1 MDRFN
6 SPLVVKGLTAYAIER
21 QNGYERHQPEGAPI
35 WREQRRFWTDAILQ
49 GMARLEGQA
58 PDPELLEQFDREL
71 ELARGSFAAVPAS
84 TQLRRK
90 TIQSLRNFVSAL
102 EAAGDDRRRQVNV
115 VRELLEDIASHLPWS
130 GADRDLA
137 LARDE
142 AERVLCRMTAQM
154 PIRFTRILL
163 GGDAGP
169 GWETG
174 FVSGSVTS
182 AEAVRQTELYRDAL
196 RDYPEVTS
204 WPAICTVYVG
214 GDLRFPSKAVNASAF
229 DLEIMN
235 RAGDRF
241 LEEQGVCC
249 AGGIYQMTIPSAPE
263 ATQAEETLPAI
274 EYPRL
279 QGCRLLEPEDLD
291 IQERVGAESGWLTFR
306 LDVLADEEAVLGRQL
321 SSEETDTYV
330 QAYTSYNQHTGQVD
344 DTLDIV
350 ARSPGGD
357 EWFSCTLTPEAR
369 EALKEKMELFC
380 AEEFGERLPGPPEQ
394 GQDMGIIM

>member
-1 MDRFN
+1 VNRFN
-6 SPLVVKGLTAYAIER
+6 IPPVVKGLTAYAIER
-21 QNGYERHQPEGAPI
+21 QNGYERHQPEDTPI

-58 PDPELLEQFDREL
+58 PDPELLERFDRGL

-84 TQLRRK
+84 TQLQRK

-115 VRELLEDIASHLPWS
+115 VRELLEDMASHLPWA
-130 GADRDLA
+130 GADNGLDI
-137 LARDE
+137 ARDE
-142 AERVLCRMTAQM
+142 AERTLRRMTARM

-163 GGDAGP
+163 GGDDGP

-182 AEAVRQTELYRDAL
+182 TEAVRQTELYRDAL
-196 RDYPEVTS
+196 RDYPEVTN

-214 GDLRFPSKAVNASAF
+214 GDLRFPSRAVNASAF

-249 AGGIYQMTIPSAPE
+249 AGGFYQMTISSALE
-263 ATQAEETLPAI
+263 ETQAVEALSAI

-291 IQERVGAESGWLTFR
+291 VQERVGAESGWLTFR
-306 LDVLADEEAVLGRQL
+306 LDVLADEETVLGRRL
-321 SSEETDTYV
+321 SSEEEDTYV
-330 QAYTSYNQHTGQVD
+330 QAYTSYNQHTGQVY

-357 EWFSCTLTPEAR
+357 EWFSCTLTPEVR

-380 AEEFGERLPGPPEQ
+380 VEEFGEHLPDQPKQ

>member
-1 MDRFN
+1 MNRFN
-6 SPLVVKGLTAYAIER
+6 IPPVVKGLTAYAIER
-21 QNGYERHQPEGAPI
+21 QNGYERHQPEDTPI

-49 GMARLEGQA
+49 GMARLEEQA

-84 TQLRRK
+84 TQLQRK

-115 VRELLEDIASHLPWS
+115 VRELLEDMASHLPWA
-130 GADRDLA
+130 GADNGLDI
-137 LARDE
+137 ARDE
-142 AERVLCRMTAQM
+142 AERTLRRMTARM

-163 GGDAGP
+163 GGDDGP

-182 AEAVRQTELYRDAL
+182 TEAVRQTELYRDAL
-196 RDYPEVTS
+196 RDYPEVTN

-214 GDLRFPSKAVNASAF
+214 GDLRFPSRAVNASAF

-249 AGGIYQMTIPSAPE
+249 AGGFYQMTISSALE
-263 ATQAEETLPAI
+263 ETQAVEARSAI

-291 IQERVGAESGWLTFR
+291 VQERVGAESGWLTFR
-306 LDVLADEEAVLGRQL
+306 LDVLADEETVLGRRL
-321 SSEETDTYV
+321 SSEEEDTYV
-330 QAYTSYNQHTGQVD
+330 QAYTSYNQHTGQVY

-357 EWFSCTLTPEAR
+357 EWFSCTLTPEVR

-380 AEEFGERLPGPPEQ
+380 VEEFGEHLPDQPKQ

>member
-1 MDRFN
+1 MNRFN
-6 SPLVVKGLTAYAIER
+6 IPPVVKGLTAYAIER
-21 QNGYERHQPEGAPI
+21 QNGYERHQPEDTPI

-84 TQLRRK
+84 TQLQRK

-115 VRELLEDIASHLPWS
+115 VRELLEDMASHLPWA
-130 GADRDLA
+130 GADNGLDI
-137 LARDE
+137 ARDE
-142 AERVLCRMTAQM
+142 AERTLRRMTARM

-163 GGDAGP
+163 GGDDGP

-182 AEAVRQTELYRDAL
+182 TEAVRQTELYRDAL
-196 RDYPEVTS
+196 RDYPEVTN

-214 GDLRFPSKAVNASAF
+214 GDLRFPSRAVNASAF

-249 AGGIYQMTIPSAPE
+249 AGGFYQMTISSALE
-263 ATQAEETLPAI
+263 ETQAVEALSAI

-291 IQERVGAESGWLTFR
+291 VQERVGAESGWLTFR
-306 LDVLADEEAVLGRQL
+306 LDVLADEETVLGRRL
-321 SSEETDTYV
+321 SSEEEDTYV
-330 QAYTSYNQHTGQVD
+330 QAYTSYNQHTGQVY

-357 EWFSCTLTPEAR
+357 EWFSCTLTPEVR

-380 AEEFGERLPGPPEQ
+380 VEEFGEHLPDQPKQ

>member
-1 MDRFN
+1 MNRFN
-6 SPLVVKGLTAYAIER
+6 IPPVVKGLTAYAIER
-21 QNGYERHQPEGAPI
+21 QNGYERHQPEDTPI

-58 PDPELLEQFDREL
+58 PDPELLERFDRGL

-84 TQLRRK
+84 PQLQRK
-90 TIQSLRNFVSAL
+90 TIRSLRNFVSAL
-102 EAAGDDRRRQVNV
+102 ETAGDDRRRQVNV
-115 VRELLEDIASHLPWS
+115 VRELLEDMASHLPWA
-130 GADRDLA
+130 GADNGLDI
-137 LARDE
+137 ARDE
-142 AERVLCRMTAQM
+142 AERTLRRMTARM

-163 GGDAGP
+163 GGDDGP

-182 AEAVRQTELYRDAL
+182 TEAVRQTELYRDAL
-196 RDYPEVTS
+196 RDYPEVTN

-214 GDLRFPSKAVNASAF
+214 GDLRFPSRAVNASAF

-235 RAGDRF
+235 RTGDRF

-249 AGGIYQMTIPSAPE
+249 AGGFYQMTLSSALE
-263 ATQAEETLPAI
+263 ETQAVEALSAI

-291 IQERVGAESGWLTFR
+291 VQERVGAESGWLTFR
-306 LDVLADEEAVLGRQL
+306 LDVLADEETVLGRRL
-321 SSEETDTYV
+321 SSEEEDTYV
-330 QAYTSYNQHTGQVD
+330 QAYTSYNQHTGQVY

-357 EWFSCTLTPEAR
+357 EWFSCTLTPEVR

-380 AEEFGERLPGPPEQ
+380 VEEFGEHLPDQPKQ

>member
-1 MDRFN
+1 MNRFN
-6 SPLVVKGLTAYAIER
+6 IPPVVKGLTAYAIER
-21 QNGYERHQPEGAPI
+21 QNGYERHQPEDTPI

-115 VRELLEDIASHLPWS
+115 VRELLEDMASHLPWA
-130 GADRDLA
+130 GADNGLDI
-137 LARDE
+137 ARDE
-142 AERVLCRMTAQM
+142 AERTLRRMTARM

-163 GGDAGP
+163 GGDDGP

-182 AEAVRQTELYRDAL
+182 TEAVRQTELYRDAL
-196 RDYPEVTS
+196 RDYPEVTN

-214 GDLRFPSKAVNASAF
+214 GDLRFPSRAVNASAF

-249 AGGIYQMTIPSAPE
+249 AGGFYQMTISSALE
-263 ATQAEETLPAI
+263 ETQAVEALSAI

-291 IQERVGAESGWLTFR
+291 VQERVGAESGWLTFR
-306 LDVLADEEAVLGRQL
+306 LDVLADEETVLGRRL
-321 SSEETDTYV
+321 SSEEEDTYV
-330 QAYTSYNQHTGQVD
+330 QAYTSYNQHTGQVY

-357 EWFSCTLTPEAR
+357 EWFSCTLTPEVR

-380 AEEFGERLPGPPEQ
+380 VEEFGEHLPDQPKQ